1 VADNIGELKGVLIKS
16 KANRL
21 YREAVTLISPGLPRF
36 AATLG
41 RWSNDGNPNGV
52 APILDR
58 GLGPWSSMLR
68 DVRFARDA
76 TPLGLACFLRGN
88 PRVAARRGN
97 PGLSGK
103 TASRLQEFRRNQ
115 GFLKFVGLTV
125 FCAVAFMVT
134 GVPGSRAQNPAP
146 NTETLKKANTR
157 PAAPA
162 APARD
167 PFDGATVEK
176 MTGKCV
182 TLDTESGEIVIEMI
196 PAKAPETARG
206 FLNLAAT
213 GALDTTTFSRVV
225 RAFVIQ
231 GGNLSTSEK
240 WGVELAE
247 RMSRH
252 LPDEPSDVKH
262 VRGIVSMARGDEPNS
277 ATTHFFILVGDG
289 PHLDGKFT
297 AFGRVLSGL
306 EVADAINR
314 APSENEKPVVP
325 VRIKHAGVAQCQK

>member
-1 VADNIGELKGVLIKS
+1 MIEKIAKL
-16 KANRL
+16 
-21 YREAVTLISPGLPRF
+21 RF
-36 AATLG
+36 AG
-41 RWSNDGNPNGV
+41 PV
-52 APILDR
+52 A
-58 GLGPWSSMLR
+58 
-68 DVRFARDA
+68 
-76 TPLGLACFLRGN
+76 LAASFL
-88 PRVAARRGN
+88 VV
-97 PGLSGK
+97 S
-103 TASRLQEFRRNQ
+103 AS
-115 GFLKFVGLTV
+115 V
-125 FCAVAFMVT
+125 M
-134 GVPGSRAQNPAP
+134 PAQNPAP
-146 NTETLKKANTR
+146 NTDTLKKANTR
-157 PAAPA
+157 PAEA
-162 APARD
+162 AVPVRD
-167 PFDGATVEK
+167 PFDGATVDK

-182 TLDTESGEIVIEMI
+182 TLDTESGAIVIEML
-196 PAKAPETARG
+196 PAKAPETVRT

-225 RAFVIQ
+225 KAFVIQ

-252 LPDEPSDVKH
+252 LPDEPSDVRH

-297 AFGRVLSGL
+297 AFGRVIGGL

-325 VRIKHAGVAQCQK
+325 VRIKHAAVAPCQK